1 MGPGKLLTKM
11 DSKAGKRD
19 DGDSVKTVGDRRTGV
34 DCVVMA
40 SSSSSTSPTVREEP
54 ISHSTYSIYRA
65 REQVVAAAGTLR
77 NR

>member
-1 MGPGKLLTKM
+1 MGPGKLLTRM

-40 SSSSSTSPTVREEP
+40 SSSEGRTNQSQYILN
-54 ISHSTYSIYRA
+54 IS
-65 REQVVAAAGTLR
+65 G
-77 NR
+77 